1 MKNNVTKDR
10 IPNKIPFSSAQA
22 REVPDKKRKGAYIPT
37 DETVE
42 ECVQW
47 VKWKKS

>member
-1 MKNNVTKDR
+1 MKNSVKKNN
-10 IPNKIPFSSAQA
+10 IPNKMPFSSAQA
-22 REVPDKKRKGAYIPT
+22 REVPDENHKGAYIPT

-47 VKWKKS
+47 VK